1 MSEVDAAATINVVE
15 VGHHILRGQAE
26 QTFHKM
32 GEVRLFV
39 ICHVATIWSSKDTF
53 LAAFFPDEITNKGED
68 MTHTMAWWKSW
79 PGSRFERYNKE
90 DKVYQPEKKIDNL
103 STYE

>member
-1 MSEVDAAATINVVE
+1 MSEVDAAAINVVE
-15 VGHHILRGQAE
+15 VGRHILRGQAE

-68 MTHTMAWWKSW
+68 MTHHGGKVGQGRGRAAADVGGCRLAM
-79 PGSRFERYNKE
+79 FERSNKK
-90 DKVYQPEKKIDNL
+90 DKV
-103 STYE
+103 